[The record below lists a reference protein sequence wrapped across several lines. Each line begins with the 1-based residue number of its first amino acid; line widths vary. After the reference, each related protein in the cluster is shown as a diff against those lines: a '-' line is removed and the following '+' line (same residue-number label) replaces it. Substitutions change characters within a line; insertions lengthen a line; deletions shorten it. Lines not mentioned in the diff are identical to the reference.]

1 MPRWTVLRRALAR
14 ALPTGR
20 QHDAFT
26 EVTEAM
32 TVPLAVRG
40 RTTDGA
46 DLRLLVDVTVVP
58 VTAVAGPDLERIA
71 QALVPPAVRRWA
83 AEHDLDHLQAS
94 LPTAR
99 TALESAVQP
108 EIEALGARLLRLD
121 VVAVEHLLASPSAE
135 PDPGGAA

>member
-1 MPRWTVLRRALAR
+1 MRRALAR
-14 ALPTGR
+14 AVTTGR
-20 QHDAFT
+20 PHGAFT
-26 EVTEAM
+26 DVSEAL
-32 TVPLAVRG
+32 TVPVAVRAC
-40 RTTDGA
+40 TTDRA

-58 VTAVAGPDLERIA
+58 VTPAAGPDLERIA

-83 AEHDLDHLQAS
+83 GRHDLEALQGA

-99 TALESAVQP
+99 SVLEAAVQP
-108 EIEALGARLLRLD
+108 EIQALGARLLRLD